1 MTNQADPARPG
12 PQQPASQ
19 QPSSPALEPAAPL
32 MTGQLVMVDIPG
44 PELDADTAAHLR
56 RYGIRSVCL
65 FGKNVVDEA
74 QLTRLCADLRA
85 LMGKGALIA
94 LDHEGGAI
102 VRPDFWPFAP
112 SAMALGAADD
122 VALTGQVSG
131 GLARQLRRVGINWN
145 FAPVLDVNVNPA
157 NPVIGDRAF
166 GADTGRVT
174 RHGRAALAGHHE
186 AGVAA
191 CVKHFPGHGDTALD
205 SHYALPSVT
214 RSREDLDRLEF
225 APFRDLLPVTPAV
238 MTAHVVFP
246 ALDAGAPATLSRAA
260 LTGLL
265 RQEWGY
271 DGVIVTDS
279 MGMKAIDDHYGRG
292 EAGVLALAAGADL
305 VMALGRREA
314 QEATLDAIAQA
325 LTDGRLDSAQMRAS
339 AARLAAL
346 ARTYPAQADPTLDP
360 DADAP
365 VFGRAWTQALTAYR
379 APVAPAPGSAVRL
392 VAQRRVARENVSE
405 ASVDAATLAADLG
418 EVYTVDLIA
427 FDDPAELDWDALHAG
442 STPLILATT
451 SRHRHPALRGT
462 RPDLHLALYNPYA
475 ALDVD
480 SPALLS
486 YGFRLEA
493 RRAVVAWLRGEASA
507 PGTLPFQG

>member
-1 MTNQADPARPG
+1 MA
-12 PQQPASQ
+12 
-19 QPSSPALEPAAPL
+19 
-32 MTGQLVMVDIPG
+32 GQLVMVDIPG

-85 LMGKGALIA
+85 LMGEDALIA

-174 RHGRAALAGHHE
+174 RHGRAALAGHHA

-246 ALDAGAPATLSRAA
+246 ALYAGAPATLSRAA

-314 QEATLDAIAQA
+314 QEATLDATAQA
-325 LTDGRLDSAQMRAS
+325 LADGRLDPAQMRAS

-360 DADAP
+360 QADAP
-365 VFGRAWTQALTAYR
+365 VFARAWAQALTAYR
-379 APVAPAPGSAVRL
+379 TPVAPLPGSAVRL

-427 FDDPAELDWDALHAG
+427 FDDPAELDWAALHAG

-480 SPALLS
+480 APALLS
-486 YGFRLEA
+486 YGFRPEA
-493 RRAVVAWLRGEASA
+493 RRAVVAWLRGEATA